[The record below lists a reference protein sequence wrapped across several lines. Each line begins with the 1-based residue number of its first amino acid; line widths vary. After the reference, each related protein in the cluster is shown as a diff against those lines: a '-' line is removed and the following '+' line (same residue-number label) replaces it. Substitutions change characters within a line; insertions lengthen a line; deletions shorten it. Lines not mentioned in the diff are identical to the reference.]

1 MNLYIHFL
9 EFHEHFVSVL
19 VPVHGTITDL
29 RLRSSLVGGRV
40 LPGLVWLDF

>member
-1 MNLYIHFL
+1 MNLYIHFP

-29 RLRSSLVGGRV
+29 RLRSSLVGAMV
-40 LPGLVWLDF
+40 LLGLVWPDF